1 MKVTC
6 EQLVTYLSDYLED
19 ELETELTKAA
29 EQHLATC
36 ENCRVVLDSTQKTI
50 YLYKQHGTV
59 AQIPVARKE
68 ALFDRISK
76 VFEDKSAP

>member
-19 ELETELTKAA
+19 ALDTELTKAA

-36 ENCRVVLDSTQKTI
+36 KNCRVVLDSTQKTI
-50 YLYKQHGTV
+50 YLYKQHGAVT
-59 AQIPVARKE
+59 QIPVARKE

-76 VFEDKSAP
+76 VFEDKSSS